1 MQLQHSVAQH
11 CAHIHFTVYMC
22 ASWHDMCVLYTQC
35 SMLVCCCIGL
45 SVLRCNFAFPAGA
58 ARALAREEQ
67 REIQCESAL
76 ARAERV
82 RQLRDSDVVAKP
94 RWLDRIDKTG
104 VEHAAVG
111 KLHPRAGAAGRAD
124 LQGQAGPVLRCV
136 GSRPDSEAA
145 PWTSSP
151 GACVGGRAVAGV
163 EDASRERHTGVRSCG
178 DPPTGLYLWSAW
190 VDPEEGGR
198 GDPGQLTSV
207 SRAGAVTRG
216 TSAAAWAGRG
226 ATAYFCEV

>member
-151 GACVGGRAVAGV
+151 GACPEGEQSR
-163 EDASRERHTGVRSCG
+163 ASRTRAASATRGSGAAVIRRPDCTCGVR
-178 DPPTGLYLWSAW
+178 GLTLKK
-190 VDPEEGGR
+190 E
-198 GDPGQLTSV
+198 
-207 SRAGAVTRG
+207 
-216 TSAAAWAGRG
+216 AAATLGS
-226 ATAYFCEV
+226 